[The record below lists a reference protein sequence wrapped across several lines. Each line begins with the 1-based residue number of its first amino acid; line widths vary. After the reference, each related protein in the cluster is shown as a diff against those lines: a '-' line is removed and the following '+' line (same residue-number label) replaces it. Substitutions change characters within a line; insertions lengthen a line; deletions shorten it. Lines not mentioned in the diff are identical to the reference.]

1 MYILISLLSLV
12 FILMISFISFN
23 VYFYFLLKKE
33 KNINEKIDVLF
44 IKMFNNNPSKDDFRS
59 MYKAVKKKVKES
71 NKIFDQV
78 ESLKKYSI
86 IKVK

>member
-1 MYILISLLSLV
+1 
-12 FILMISFISFN
+12 
-23 VYFYFLLKKE
+23 
-33 KNINEKIDVLF
+33 
-44 IKMFNNNPSKDDFRS
+44 MFNNNPSKDDFRS

-86 IKVK
+86 IKVKWQKRT